1 MRTVFSLLS
10 IAPQHASRLFGD
22 LLPYLAMLVAFT
34 VFVAWNGGVVLGEFC
49 LELRRRITHHIQ
61 VIRRIM

>member
-1 MRTVFSLLS
+1 MFSLLS
-10 IAPQHASRLFGD
+10 IAPQHVFRLFGD

-49 LELRRRITHHIQ
+49 LELQRRITHH
-61 VIRRIM
+61 V